1 MPSISD
7 CKCVLVVGATS
18 GIGRSLALAIHALP
32 SEPTVIVAGRRQ
44 DRLEQLAKEGARI
57 RTLQLD
63 VTAPRDALKSAVQRV
78 VSTYPDLDAIVFS
91 SGVQHQFDF
100 TKPESVDLEKLE
112 TELLTNYTSVTR
124 MTSFFLPHLL
134 KLSEQGRPSFLVP
147 ITSSLVIVPGPW
159 VPNYSATK
167 AALHSFAL
175 SLDVQLHGTN
185 VHVAEIFPPLVES
198 ELHDHQGTT
207 PRLSKV
213 WMPLTQFTAE
223 AMEGLQSGAV
233 QVPVGDARGTWDTFE
248 KGKLEK
254 MEESFKRITSL

>member
-1 MPSISD
+1 KIS
-7 CKCVLVVGATS
+7 T
-18 GIGRSLALAIHALP
+18 
-32 SEPTVIVAGRRQ
+32 
-44 DRLEQLAKEGARI
+44 
-57 RTLQLD
+57 
-63 VTAPRDALKSAVQRV
+63 KSAVQRV
-78 VSTYPDLDAIVFS
+78 VSIYPDLDAVVFS

-100 TKPESVDLEKLE
+100 TKPESVDLDKLE

-124 MTSFFLPHLL
+124 MTSFLPHLL
-134 KLSEQGRPSFLVP
+134 KLSQGRPSLLVP
-147 ITSSLVIVPGPW
+147 ITSSLAIVPGPW

-223 AMEGLQSGAV
+223 GLQSGAV
-233 QVPVGDARGTWDTFE
+233 RVPVGVARGTWDPFE

-254 MEESFKRITSL
+254 MGESFKRITSL